1 MNAGARL
8 MHEVKIGPRL
18 LTLEQTRE
26 VDSLRRGLIPPRG
39 QGLDERPEGPVAIK
53 LMRSRPQDLKAVSKL
68 RQTRIEQAGL
78 PDPRLTFD
86 QHDPPAARASLPYG
100 FPQNLQL
107 AVPTENQPPHYS
119 DRIPETGPAN
129 PRRAQIFSQC
139 KARACAAAL

>member
-53 LMRSRPQDLKAVSKL
+53 LMRSRPQDLKAVCEV
-68 RQTRIEQAGL
+68 RQARIDQAGL
-78 PDPRLTFD
+78 PDPRLPLD
-86 QHDPPAARASLPYG
+86 QHDSPTPHASLSHG
-100 FPQNLQL
+100 FPQDLEL
-107 AVPTENQPPHYS
+107 ALPTENQPPH
-119 DRIPETGPAN
+119 
-129 PRRAQIFSQC
+129 
-139 KARACAAAL
+139 